1 MDKGYVKEQFI
12 TLKIK
17 VSVAKRFRTFCRDM
31 STSQSMGL
39 LAMLDFFKIHELSPT
54 DSIDGNLRSIEI
66 RIKKRINNAIA
77 IIKSIEQSQ
86 TLPTTA
92 MLQSLFEQQL
102 EQQEDNGY
110 SDDDLEFIEKK
121 FDHKEHSEASL
132 EETVIPKIRYERLEE
147 EMERL
152 KADFGYVIGK
162 VKPVKSSFGKAY
174 FKLDITPEELE
185 KYKRSIKHQ

>member
-1 MDKGYVKEQFI
+1 MDKGYVKEQFV

-17 VSVAKRFRTFCRDM
+17 VPVAKRFRAFCRDM

-39 LAMLDFFKIHELSPT
+39 LAMLDFFRIHELSPT

-92 MLQSLFEQQL
+92 MLQSLFEQQFV
-102 EQQEDNGY
+102 QQEDNDY
-110 SDDDLEFIEKK
+110 LDDDLEFIEKK
-121 FDHKEHSEASL
+121 FDHKEYSEASQ
-132 EETVIPKIRYERLEE
+132 EETMVPKIRYERLEE
-147 EMERL
+147 KMERL
-152 KADFGYVIGK
+152 KADFSYVIGK